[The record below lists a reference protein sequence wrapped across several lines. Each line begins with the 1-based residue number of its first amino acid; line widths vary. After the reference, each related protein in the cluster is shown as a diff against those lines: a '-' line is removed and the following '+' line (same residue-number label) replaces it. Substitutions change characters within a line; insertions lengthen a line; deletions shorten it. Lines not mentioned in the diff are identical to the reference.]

1 MSVVLPG
8 ATLGIVGGG
17 QLARMM
23 ALEARR
29 MGYRVAVLDTEP
41 QGSAGEVVDEFVQG
55 AHNSAEGLAKLAAVS
70 DVITLDTEHVPA
82 ALLAEIESRT
92 AVYPSSAVMQVV
104 QDRLAQRAF
113 LAREGLP
120 QTAHVGV
127 SAELDFESVV
137 ERVQF
142 PCILKTRTSGY
153 DGKGQ
158 ARVASATALPAAW
171 ASIGHAPAVAE
182 AFVNF
187 EREVSVVLARGRTG
201 ELRFYPL
208 IDNEHRHHVLH
219 LSSVPARCTE
229 ALRAEAEALSA
240 RIAHALDHVG
250 VLAVEFF
257 VTREGKLLVNEIA
270 PRTHNSGHFSFG
282 AAETSQFEQHVR
294 AVCGLPLG
302 DTTLLRPAVML
313 NLLGDLWVQ
322 GTPDWNLVLQHP
334 GAHLHLYGKK
344 AARPGRKMGH
354 VLVTDL
360 SLEAAHRTAVG
371 IYAALSAVLRA

>member
-1 MSVVLPG
+1 MSVLPG

-55 AHNSAEGLAKLAAVS
+55 AHNDLAALERLAGVA

-82 ALLAEIESRT
+82 KLLAHIENRT
-92 AVYPSSAVMQVV
+92 PVHPSSAVMSVV
-104 QDRLAQRAF
+104 QDRLHQREF

-120 QTAHVGV
+120 QTRHVGV
-127 SAELDFESVV
+127 SCEEDLARVAASVS
-137 ERVQF
+137 F

-158 ARVASATALPAAW
+158 ARASSAAELPRAW
-171 ASIGHAPAVAE
+171 EKIGRAPAVAE
-182 AFVNF
+182 AFVDF
-187 EREVSVVLARGRTG
+187 EREVSMVLARGQGG
-201 ELRFYPL
+201 ELRYYPL
-208 IDNEHRHHVLH
+208 VDNEHRQHVLH
-219 LSSVPARCTE
+219 LSSVPARATS
-229 ALRAEAEALSA
+229 ALCAEAEQLSA
-240 RIAHALDHVG
+240 RIASALGHVG
-250 VLAVEFF
+250 VMAVEFF

-313 NLLGDLWVQ
+313 NLLGDLWGR
-322 GTPDWNLVLQHP
+322 GTPNWSDVLSHP

-354 VLVTDL
+354 VLVTDA
-360 SLEAAHRTAVG
+360 SLEAAHRTAVA
-371 IYAALSAVLRA
+371 IYQKLADAAL